1 MYVEIMSAPATD
13 DDVGIATKGS
23 PTDALA
29 GSKGGNRKRRDAPAV
44 ENGRDRDEGSDS
56 SSGSSDSSADG
67 EDQDVRV
74 G

>member
-1 MYVEIMSAPATD
+1 MSAPVTD
-13 DDVGIATKGS
+13 GDFGIATKGG

-29 GSKGGNRKRRDAPAV
+29 GSKGGSRKRRDASAV
-44 ENGRDRDEGSDS
+44 ENGRDRDDESDS

-74 G
+74 I